1 VKHFTHFVLFV
12 ALLVA
17 ASVNAQQNAPPSP
30 NASAVPQDQTARKM
44 TPQEVA
50 LTRGDIQM
58 ARKEYS
64 QAVAEYRIALQGD
77 PKDALLLNKMGIAY
91 QQLGDAA
98 NAERS
103 YKKAM
108 KADKKFSSAVNN
120 LGTLEYQRQRYGR
133 AIKYYKEAL
142 KRDEQTAA
150 VYSNLGYAY
159 YGNKQYPEAMT
170 AFGKAL
176 ALDPEVF
183 TKKGGVGAVLQQRT
197 APDPGMF
204 NFLLAKFYAKSG
216 DAEHAAHY
224 LKLSRDYGY
233 KEFRSAEKDP
243 EFASVIKD
251 PRVQEVLQVTPS
263 YLQQDQKPVSN

>member
-1 VKHFTHFVLFV
+1 MKHFTHFAFV
-12 ALLVA
+12 ATLLVA
-17 ASVNAQQNAPPSP
+17 GSVNAQQNPSPSANGAAPPQEP
-30 NASAVPQDQTARKM
+30 PAHKM

-58 ARKEYS
+58 ARKEYA

-77 PKDALLLNKMGIAY
+77 AKDALLLNKMGIAY

-108 KADKKFSSAVNN
+108 KADRRFSSAVNN

-133 AIKYYKEAL
+133 AIRYYKEAL

-159 YGNKQYPEAMT
+159 YGNKQYQEAMT

-176 ALDPEVF
+176 AIDPEVF

-263 YLQQDQKPVSN
+263 YLQPDQKPVTN

>member
-1 VKHFTHFVLFV
+1 VKHFTHFVFLS
-12 ALLVA
+12 AILVA
-17 ASVNAQQNAPPSP
+17 GSLNAQQNPSPSP
-30 NASAVPQDQTARKM
+30 NSSAAASPQAAHKM

-58 ARKEYS
+58 ARKEYA
-64 QAVAEYRIALQGD
+64 QAVAEYRIALQGNA
-77 PKDALLLNKMGIAY
+77 KDALLLNKMGIAY
-91 QQLGDAA
+91 QQLGDLP

-120 LGTLEYQRQRYGR
+120 LGTLEYQRQRYGK
-133 AIKYYKEAL
+133 AIKYYKDAL

-159 YGNKQYPEAMT
+159 YGNKQYPEAMG

-204 NFLLAKFYAKSG
+204 NFLLAKFYAKAG

-243 EFASVIKD
+243 EFASVIND

-263 YLQQDQKPVSN
+263 YLVPDQKPVSN

>member
-1 VKHFTHFVLFV
+1 MKHSTHFAILLS
-12 ALLVA
+12 LLVA
-17 ASVNAQQNAPPSP
+17 GSVNAQQNTSANDVSTAVAAQAP
-30 NASAVPQDQTARKM
+30 RKM

-58 ARKEYS
+58 ARKEYD
-64 QAVAEYRIALQGD
+64 QAVAEYRIALQGT

-91 QQLGDAA
+91 QQLGDVID
-98 NAERS
+98 AERS
-103 YKKAM
+103 YKKAI
-108 KADKKFSSAVNN
+108 KADKKFSSAINN

-133 AIKYYKEAL
+133 SIKYYKDSITHDPDNA
-142 KRDEQTAA
+142 T

-159 YGNKQYPEAMT
+159 YGNKQYPEAMA

-183 TKKGGVGAVLQQRT
+183 TKKGGVGAILQQRT

-243 EFASVIKD
+243 EFASVIND
-251 PRVQEVLQVTPS
+251 PRVQEVLQVSPS
-263 YLQQDQKPVSN
+263 YLDPGQRPVNN